1 MINSITV
8 PILSAPILETGETGT
23 SIFSEIQFSLEDYN
37 GLFITQRQ
45 EALNFRYR
53 VSEPGYFSAWHVA
66 GDRTLIIIRS
76 GTLRIT
82 LRDGEYRDFTAG
94 DLFIADD
101 RLQKDEVFN
110 NAVHGHSAELIGE
123 QVLQA
128 VHIKLANNS

>member
-1 MINSITV
+1 MSNIIV
-8 PILSAPILETGETGT
+8 PILSSPILDTGKTG
-23 SIFSEIQFSLEDYN
+23 SSVFSEMQYSLEDYN
-37 GLFITQRQ
+37 GLFISQRQ

-82 LRDGEYRDFTAG
+82 LRNGEYRDFTAG

-101 RLQKDEVFN
+101 RLQESEVFN

-123 QVLQA
+123 QILHA
-128 VHIKLANNS
+128 VHIKLIQNN